1 MFTYKIAFSSQNKI
15 KYVFNSNIWHLSNV
29 YGVLQMEEVRYSVY
43 TDPLR
48 LLDISEIWRQA
59 IWLQNLYSWS
69 VGKMGT
75 GAISL
80 FFSANCYLNKHY
92 AKEKIFN

>member
-48 LLDISEIWRQA
+48 LLDISEI
-59 IWLQNLYSWS
+59 
-69 VGKMGT
+69 
-75 GAISL
+75 
-80 FFSANCYLNKHY
+80 
-92 AKEKIFN
+92 